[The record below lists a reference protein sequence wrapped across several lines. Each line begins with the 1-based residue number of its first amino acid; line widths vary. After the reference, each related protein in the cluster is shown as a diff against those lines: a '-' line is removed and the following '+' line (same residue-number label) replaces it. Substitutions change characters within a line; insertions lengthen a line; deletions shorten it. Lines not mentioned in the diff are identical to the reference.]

1 MPKIA
6 DRVAETTTTTGT
18 GAVTL
23 AGAKSGFRAFSGA
36 FSVGDKVYYAIVG
49 TTEWELG
56 SGTLGSGTLTRDTIL
71 GSSNAGAAV
80 ALSAGTKDVF
90 CTAPAR
96 MLGGG
101 TVDVPFATAVAF
113 TGQEQMAQTTV
124 SGALAFTVNTAG
136 AVDGAVVQLDL
147 IAHGTN
153 APTFSTDFRQWGGS
167 MGYDNRA
174 GIRNSLTFFRRS
186 GVYYYAITQAVGAV
200 AESVPVAPTWS
211 VAPSIIGTPTV
222 GVACSY
228 TPGTA
233 SGVPSPTLTQQWLL
247 DGVAISGATAS
258 TYTPISGDAGH
269 TLTVRQTATNASGS
283 ANSTSGGVSVAAAL
297 TVPGAPTALAAGTLT
312 STTIPLT
319 WSAPATGGGAIT
331 DYVVQYAAAGTS
343 FASPTTFADGTS
355 ATTGATITGLTAS
368 TSYDVRVAAVNA
380 AGQGAW
386 ATLTGLTTTVAGSLV
401 ALQNTASLAESP
413 AYTWTSSAA
422 SYAAYG
428 NAGATVG
435 LAGDGWV
442 SLDHPTTNNVSLI
455 YLDAAGPV
463 SSRSSADYYLW
474 VFTNG
479 IYYGSNSSTGTKI
492 TGTDQTGAAGLRYRL
507 ARTGTT
513 VTIDK
518 STDSGVTWTT
528 LYTFPTTT
536 SAKLYPTWVGGDVGS
551 TITNPRGSG
560 LS

>member
-18 GAVTL
+18 GTVTL
-23 AGAKSGFRAFSGA
+23 AGAKAGFRAFSGA
-36 FSVGDKVYYAIVG
+36 FSAGDKVFYAIVG
-49 TTEWELG
+49 AAEWELG

-71 GSSNAGAAV
+71 SSSSAGTVV

-101 TVDVPFATAVAF
+101 TVDVPFSAAVSF

-124 SGALAFTVNTAG
+124 TGAMAFTVDATA
-136 AVDGAVVQLDL
+136 AIDGAVVQLDL
-147 IAHGTN
+147 IANGTN
-153 APTFSTDFRQWGGS
+153 APTFSSDFRQWGGS

-211 VAPSIIGTPTV
+211 VAPAIIGTPTV
-222 GVACSY
+222 GVACAF
-228 TPGTA
+228 TAGTA
-233 SGVPSPTLTQQWLL
+233 SGVPTPTLTQQWLL
-247 DGVAISGATAS
+247 DGVAISGATGA
-258 TYTPISGDAGH
+258 TYTPISGDATH
-269 TLTVRQTATNASGS
+269 ALTVRQTATNASGS
-283 ANSTSGGVSVAAAL
+283 ANSTSAGATVAAAL
-297 TVPGAPTALAAGTLT
+297 TVPGAPTALTPGTLT

-319 WSAPATGGGAIT
+319 WSAPSTGGGAIT

-355 ATTGATITGLTAS
+355 ATTGATITGLTSSA
-368 TSYDVRVAAVNA
+368 SYDVRVAAVNA

-386 ATLTGLTTTVAGSLV
+386 ASLMGQTTPVAGSLV
-401 ALQNTASLAESP
+401 ALQNTVSLAESP

-422 SYAAYG
+422 SFGAYG

-435 LAGDGWV
+435 LTGDGWV

-463 SSRSSADYYLW
+463 SSRASADYYLW

-492 TGTDQTGAAGLRYRL
+492 TGTDNIGAAGLRYRL
-507 ARTGTT
+507 ARASGT
-513 VTIDK
+513 VTLDK

-536 SAKLYPTWVGGDVGS
+536 SAKLFPTWVGGDVGS
-551 TITNPRGSG
+551 TITNPRASG
-560 LS
+560 LA